1 MHFDRKNAFS
11 LRVYTANMYRFRSV
25 FPIHTKTP
33 KTADAQWWNENNT
46 SVFLVL
52 TNTIG
57 LRSQRTP
64 LLTVRTVFDRF
75 SARWAKKY
83 IWIHA
88 LTKENTFNVDR
99 AWELQRYHDSHQPRS
114 QTLGTRLD
122 SHRFFFCSWFRF
134 FFVMCRTKPLKVLAW
149 ADLADVLSS

>member
-1 MHFDRKNAFS
+1 M
-11 LRVYTANMYRFRSV
+11 RFRFGSTLPIYTV
-25 FPIHTKTP
+25 FAAFFPFTQRRP

-57 LRSQRTP
+57 LRSQRSP

-83 IWIHA
+83 IRIYA

-122 SHRFFFCSWFRF
+122 SHRFFFLFLIPF
-134 FFVMCRTKPLKVLAW
+134 FFLLCVGLNLSKSWHELIWLRSCRVG
-149 ADLADVLSS
+149 VN

>member
-11 LRVYTANMYRFRSV
+11 LRVYTANIYRFRSV

-64 LLTVRTVFDRF
+64 LLF
-75 SARWAKKY
+75 Y
-83 IWIHA
+83 IRIYA

-99 AWELQRYHDSHQPRS
+99 AWELYRINLVPRVS
-114 QTLGTRLD
+114 LSPGRERPWERGWTRIG
-122 SHRFFFCSWFRF
+122 FFLFLIPF
-134 FFVMCRTKPLKVLAW
+134 FLVMCRTKPLKVLAW
-149 ADLADVLSS
+149 GDLADVLSS